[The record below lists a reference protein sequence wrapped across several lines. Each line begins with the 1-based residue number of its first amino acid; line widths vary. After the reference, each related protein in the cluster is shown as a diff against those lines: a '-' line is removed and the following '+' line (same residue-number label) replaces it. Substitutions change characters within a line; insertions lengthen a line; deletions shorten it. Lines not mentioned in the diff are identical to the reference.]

1 MDRRRFLTAVGATV
15 GAGLVLGACGPLGR
29 SGVPDG
35 EPTLIL
41 RNPSYELVAGNERR
55 YAFLLTDAEN
65 RALDVDEV
73 ELWVGDEQEEI
84 VAGPFPATYH
94 EEGEETF
101 GTFRGFVD
109 VPDPG
114 IAFLYAVAGRDHG
127 RAAIE
132 VVAAEDSVLPAPGS
146 PAIPSA
152 TPTTAD
158 DFGWAELCTRD
169 PDCGMHEVSLADAL
183 AEGRPVF
190 LAFATPAYCQTTVCA
205 PAVDVAEAV
214 RTSGEDWGDVAF
226 IHVEIY
232 SDEASTVTAP
242 VTEWG
247 LPTEPW
253 YYAIDREGTIVER
266 ADGPLIAED
275 VAELVR
281 LVR

>member
-1 MDRRRFLTAVGATV
+1 MDRRRFLTALGATV
-15 GAGLVLGACGPLGR
+15 GAGLALSACGSLGR
-29 SGVPDG
+29 DGVPDG

-41 RNPSYELVAGNERR
+41 RNPSYELLAGTERR

-65 RALDVDEV
+65 RTVDADEV
-73 ELWVGDEQEEI
+73 ELWVGDEEEEI
-84 VAGPFPATYH
+84 VAGPFPATFH
-94 EEGEETF
+94 DEGEETF
-101 GTFRGFVD
+101 GTFRGLVD

-114 IAFLYAVAGRDHG
+114 IVFLYAVAGGSYG

-132 VVAAEDSVLPAPGS
+132 VVAAEDSILPAPGD
-146 PAIPSA
+146 PAIPSQ

-169 PDCGMHEVSLADAL
+169 PDCGMHELSLAEAL
-183 AEGRPVF
+183 EQGRPIF

-205 PAVDVAEAV
+205 PAVDVAEEV
-214 RTSGEDWGDVAF
+214 RTSGQDWGDVAF

-232 SDEASTVTAP
+232 RDEASTVTEP
-242 VTEWG
+242 VAEWD

-266 ADGPLIAED
+266 ADGPLIAAD